1 MNRKTVFRWLYYLLI
16 VLWLAQIVVAG
27 VNAYL
32 LVPTLCLVVCYYLQ
46 KQ

>member
-1 MNRKTVFRWLYYLLI
+1 MSRKVIFRWLYYLLA
-16 VLWLAQIVVAG
+16 VLWLVQVVVAG
-27 VNAYL
+27 FNIYL